1 MALSEDVRIIA
12 TALNEVKKKISHI
25 DKTGSNPHF
34 KYDFVEE
41 AHLIA
46 EVRSALIEQGLIM
59 APCVSQPVQVFT
71 EQGRDKNQTSVVFVQ
86 EYSLTHVSGAIWP
99 HRIAV
104 VAAGQDSG
112 DKHVWKAS
120 TGASKYALMR
130 LLQLS
135 TGDDPEAD
143 VGVDQRSGSG
153 VQTKPA
159 LRTGQAVS
167 RPGPRQSVEAVLE
180 RYDEEAKA
188 DSQLLK
194 DVGLYRKAFAKA
206 EAIHGKPALDGND
219 RLKFSVLDEA
229 LKRIG
234 LDSPNQ
240 LKVKDIP
247 PLLDIIAD
255 FQDADFQ
262 NTDFT

>member
-1 MALSEDVRIIA
+1 METEESVRIIA
-12 TALNEVKKKISHI
+12 TALNNVKKKISHI
-25 DKTGSNPHF
+25 DKTGSNAHF

-41 AHLIA
+41 AHLIS
-46 EVRSALIEQGLIM
+46 EVRSALIDQGLIM

-71 EQGRDKNQTSVVFVQ
+71 GQGSGGNQTTVVFVQ
-86 EYSLTHVSGAIWP
+86 EYSLSHISGAVWP

-104 VAAGQDSG
+104 VAAGMDTG

-143 VGVDQRSGSG
+143 GQVDEEHDTQR
-153 VQTKPA
+153 QPA
-159 LRTGQAVS
+159 PRARPSTP
-167 RPGPRQSVEAVLE
+167 RPGPRQSVEDVLG

-194 DVGLYRKAFAKA
+194 DVGLYRKAFSKA
-206 EAIHGKPALDGND
+206 EELHGRPAIDDND
-219 RLKFSVLDEA
+219 KLKFSVLDIA
-229 LKRIG
+229 LRRIG

-255 FQDADFQ
+255 FKDDDF
-262 NTDFT
+262 N